1 MNKNMLL
8 REITN
13 TRLLLHDY
21 IYNKMDLMQNLIQ
34 ELDNSFNLFSI
45 DYDINKKIIQF
56 KIKKTNM
63 KKINGNIQNYYY
75 PIINDI
81 FVKFFHK
88 NHDIIHNIIKMEKEK
103 YNLSGLEL
111 SLLLDPITISG
122 FYNIILIS
130 DNIIMLYL

>member
-1 MNKNMLL
+1 MNKNMFL

-21 IYNKMDLMQNLIQ
+21 IYNKMDLMQDLIQ
-34 ELDNSFNLFSI
+34 ELDNNFNLFSI

-81 FVKFFHK
+81 FVNFFHK
-88 NHDIIHNIIKMEKEK
+88 NHDIIHNIIKMEREK

-111 SLLLDPITISG
+111 GLLLDPITISG

>member
-21 IYNKMDLMQNLIQ
+21 IYNKMDLMQDLIQ

-81 FVKFFHK
+81 FVNFFHK
-88 NHDIIHNIIKMEKEK
+88 NHDIIHNIIKMEREK

>member
-8 REITN
+8 REIAN

-21 IYNKMDLMQNLIQ
+21 IYNKMDLMHDLIQ
-34 ELDNSFNLFSI
+34 ELDNNFNLFSI

-88 NHDIIHNIIKMEKEK
+88 NYDILHNIIKMEREK
-103 YNLSGLEL
+103 YNLSGLEVG
-111 SLLLDPITISG
+111 LLLDPITISG

>member
-21 IYNKMDLMQNLIQ
+21 IYNKMDLMQDLIQ
-34 ELDNSFNLFSI
+34 ELDNNFNLFSI

-81 FVKFFHK
+81 FVNFFHK
-88 NHDIIHNIIKMEKEK
+88 NHDIIHNIIKMEREK

-111 SLLLDPITISG
+111 GLLLDPITISG

>member
-21 IYNKMDLMQNLIQ
+21 IYNKMDLMQDLIQ
-34 ELDNSFNLFSI
+34 ELDNNFNLFSI

-88 NHDIIHNIIKMEKEK
+88 NHDIIHNIIKMEREK

-111 SLLLDPITISG
+111 GLLLDPITISG